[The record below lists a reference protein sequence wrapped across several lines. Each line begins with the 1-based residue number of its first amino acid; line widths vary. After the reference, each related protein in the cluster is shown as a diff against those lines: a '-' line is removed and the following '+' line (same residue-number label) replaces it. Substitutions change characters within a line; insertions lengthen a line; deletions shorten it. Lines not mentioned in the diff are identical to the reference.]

1 MANDTD
7 EEGDDLKAFKFID
20 PLYGIATIS
29 EDGKIEYIHDDS
41 ETTFDSLRYIVKDS
55 ICGDTATVYI
65 TINPVPDCP
74 IVEDDVYYVTE
85 GDTLTV
91 DSCSTQPLNIG
102 SNFENWNINEPNSSG
117 NENIGEI
124 LSTGKWNDHKDT
136 LSQRYLMEVNS
147 LTTSKSGYTYAGQY
161 DGHSYFISN
170 QTYKWFDAKAHAE
183 SKGGYLAMLKTKEE
197 NDTVATM
204 ISESLHFGLYQDTAD
219 PYFSEPKG
227 GWKWVDGSYLYDS
240 GGDRT
245 LCGVLL
251 NDNDGGADTIFVSD
265 WTLPVNGV
273 LDNNEIKF
281 DGKFTYYHDGS
292 QLGDTIEYKIESE
305 LCESDSYGK
314 IIIIPINVNDCPEA
328 VRDTFYIDEGATLDT
343 LGILL
348 NDIDKEA
355 GIGNA

>member
-1 MANDTD
+1 M
-7 EEGDDLKAFKFID
+7 
-20 PLYGIATIS
+20 
-29 EDGKIEYIHDDS
+29 
-41 ETTFDSLRYIVKDS
+41 KD
-55 ICGDTATVYI
+55 
-65 TINPVPDCP
+65 
-74 IVEDDVYYVTE
+74 
-85 GDTLTV
+85 
-91 DSCSTQPLNIG
+91 
-102 SNFENWNINEPNSSG
+102 
-117 NENIGEI
+117 
-124 LSTGKWNDHKDT
+124 
-136 LSQRYLMEVNS
+136 
-147 LTTSKSGYTYAGQY
+147 
-161 DGHSYFISN
+161 
-170 QTYKWFDAKAHAE
+170 
-183 SKGGYLAMLKTKEE
+183 
-197 NDTVATM
+197 
-204 ISESLHFGLYQDTAD
+204 LHFGLYQDTAD

-348 NDIDKEA
+348 NDIDVDGDNLRAEKDTISSGYENH
-355 GIGNA
+355 GITQIFLMVGCYTSMMGLKHHLIV